1 MMPSTGARGGPVP
14 PRTLITVG
22 IHSHLAQGLLKRYP
36 EILRALEVAG
46 ASLVVFSVPSTAL
59 RGRLGE

>member
-1 MMPSTGARGGPVP
+1 VP